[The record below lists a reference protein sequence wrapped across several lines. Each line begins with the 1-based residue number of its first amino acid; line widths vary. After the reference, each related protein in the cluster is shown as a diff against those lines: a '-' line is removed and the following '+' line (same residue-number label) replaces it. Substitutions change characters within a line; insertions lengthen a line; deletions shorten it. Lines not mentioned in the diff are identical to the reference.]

1 LATPRDTV
9 PMWGRPP
16 ATCKIDAALT
26 LPGVVSSRQFGRD
39 LGAMSY
45 IAFVLGR
52 ALTVAMVVGL
62 SLLLLIAIT
71 CGAAVFVLY
80 S

>member
-1 LATPRDTV
+1 
-9 PMWGRPP
+9 M
-16 ATCKIDAALT
+16 T
-26 LPGVVSSRQFGRD
+26 LPGVVPPVELGRD

-52 ALTVAMVVGL
+52 ALTVAMVAGL
-62 SLLLLIAIT
+62 SLLLLIAIV
-71 CGAAVFVLY
+71 CVAAIFVL